1 MEIELKAQRSQVK
14 LGEVT
19 VLPAMCSILSTGG
32 ARTSVDLIC
41 VIDVSGSMSGEKIE
55 LVRETMKFLIETLTP
70 SDRLSI
76 ITFNSRGNRICG
88 LKTVTQENLVVFSN
102 HINSLFASGGTNI
115 MSGMELALKTIRD
128 RKIPN
133 KVTSVFLLSDGQDK
147 GAEEA
152 LKQALARPENSEL
165 GVFSIHSFGFGTDH
179 DEDLMNKICTLRDGA
194 FYFIKELSTLDEAFC
209 NALGGIISLVANEVV
224 VNVRCIAAGIV
235 AGVRISKV
243 YGDKWQKTGEGEYR
257 IKLTQLMSEISKD
270 YVFELTIPKIEGEV
284 GDVGREHVVCEG
296 ILGAK
301 GVQGQQ
307 MAGASSLSLTLINP
321 NEEIAEIN
329 ENVDV
334 IENYLRV
341 KAAEAIEENMKKA
354 EENKFE

>member
-76 ITFNSRGNRICG
+76 ITFNSSGNRVCG
-88 LKTVTQENLVVFSN
+88 LKTVTQENMVVFSN

-147 GAEEA
+147 GAE
-152 LKQALARPENSEL
+152 
-165 GVFSIHSFGFGTDH
+165 
-179 DEDLMNKICTLRDGA
+179 
-194 FYFIKELSTLDEAFC
+194 
-209 NALGGIISLVANEVV
+209 
-224 VNVRCIAAGIV
+224 
-235 AGVRISKV
+235 
-243 YGDKWQKTGEGEYR
+243 
-257 IKLTQLMSEISKD
+257 
-270 YVFELTIPKIEGEV
+270 
-284 GDVGREHVVCEG
+284 
-296 ILGAK
+296 
-301 GVQGQQ
+301 
-307 MAGASSLSLTLINP
+307 
-321 NEEIAEIN
+321 
-329 ENVDV
+329 
-334 IENYLRV
+334 
-341 KAAEAIEENMKKA
+341 
-354 EENKFE
+354 